1 MVVIRLAPG
10 GKKHSPI
17 YRINVADKAAKL
29 RGRFLEKLGIYKPS
43 KTTPIFTLNE
53 ERYNFWVSK
62 GAVPTERVK
71 KLLSDSKKTAK
82 K

>member
-10 GKKHSPI
+10 GKKHTPV
-17 YRINVADKAAKL
+17 YRIQVADRDAKL
-29 RGRFLEKLGIYKPS
+29 RGRYLEKLGIYKPS
-43 KTTPIFTLNE
+43 KTVALFNIDE

-62 GAVPTERVK
+62 GAVPSERVK
-71 KLLSDSKKTAK
+71 KLLSDSKKVSK